1 MRLVG
6 LFFLKNFPLI
16 LLQDLIL
23 RVMKNIIISNFH
35 PILVG
40 KLFDQTKL
48 NQYTKFLYYHFQ
60 NLPKLD
66 GIGSDIVDNELVS
79 FDFISDQVD
88 KYSVSFENINFR
100 QCIIFEEVE
109 DFIENIMGITS
120 PLEYHFPTGF
130 EVKGGHSFGPKIEV
144 RMEWFKRKM
153 GYVFDQFYS
162 KTATRPENL
171 VHVTCSGYSS
181 PSVAQEA
188 VIERNWETV
197 QVTHSYHMGCYGAF
211 PAIRTASSLICA
223 SPNNGRT
230 DVVHTELLTAHLNLT
245 EFSPGNTMICSL
257 FSDGFI
263 GYSLYEEKSFM
274 ADERIKEKKG
284 LRIIASHEVII
295 PDSLEDMSW
304 DLGEYNFLMT
314 LSKRVPVFIRKNI
327 KSFLSFLCA
336 KGGVDLEEQKS
347 KMHFAIHPGGPKIID
362 YVVSEIGVEKE
373 QARWSYEVL
382 RLHGNMSSA
391 TIPHVLDKII
401 DDPSIE
407 SGTKVVAM
415 AFGPGLTAT
424 GLLLE
429 KI

>member
-1 MRLVG
+1 
-6 LFFLKNFPLI
+6 
-16 LLQDLIL
+16 
-23 RVMKNIIISNFH
+23 MKSIIISNFH

-40 KLFDQTKL
+40 KLFDQAKL

-60 NLPKLD
+60 NLPKSD
-66 GIGSDIVDNELVS
+66 GTSIESIEEELVN
-79 FDFISDQVD
+79 FKFISDHVD
-88 KYSVSFENINFR
+88 KYSVSPDSINSR

-109 DFIENIMGITS
+109 DFIENIMEVVS
-120 PLEYHFPTGF
+120 PSEYHFPLGF
-130 EVKGGHSFGPKIEV
+130 EVKFGNSFGPKIEV

-153 GYVFDQFYS
+153 GYVFDEFYS
-162 KTATRPENL
+162 NTTIKPENL

-181 PSVAQEA
+181 PSVAQKA
-188 VIERNWETV
+188 VIERKWETI

-223 SPNNGRT
+223 SPTNGRA

-245 EFSPGNTMICSL
+245 EFSPANTMICSL

-263 GYSLYEEKSFM
+263 GYSLYEEKAFM
-274 ADERIKEKKG
+274 IDDTIQEKKG
-284 LRIIASHEVII
+284 LRILAFHEVII

-327 KSFLSFLCA
+327 KSFLTTLC
-336 KGGVDLEEQKS
+336 KNGGVDLEEQKS

-362 YVVSEIGVEKE
+362 YVVGEIGLLKD

-382 RLHGNMSSA
+382 RVHGNMSSA
-391 TIPHVLDKII
+391 TIPHIFNKIVN
-401 DDPSIE
+401 DPAIE

-429 KI
+429 KL

>member
-1 MRLVG
+1 
-6 LFFLKNFPLI
+6 
-16 LLQDLIL
+16 
-23 RVMKNIIISNFH
+23 MKSIIISNFH
-35 PILVG
+35 PVLVG
-40 KLFDQTKL
+40 KLFDQAKL

-60 NLPKLD
+60 NLPKSD
-66 GIGSDIVDNELVS
+66 GTSVESIEEELVN
-79 FDFISDQVD
+79 FKFISDQVD
-88 KYSVSFENINFR
+88 KYSVSPDSINSR
-100 QCIIFEEVE
+100 QSIIFEEVE
-109 DFIENIMGITS
+109 DFIENIMEVVS
-120 PLEYHFPTGF
+120 PSEYHFPLGF
-130 EVKGGHSFGPKIEV
+130 EVRFGNSFGPKIEV

-153 GYVFDQFYS
+153 GYVFDEFYS
-162 KTATRPENL
+162 NKTTRPENL

-188 VIERNWETV
+188 VIERKWETV

-211 PAIRTASSLICA
+211 PAIRTASSLISA
-223 SPNNGRT
+223 SEINGRA
-230 DVVHTELLTAHLNLT
+230 DVVHTELLSAHLNLT
-245 EFSPGNTMICSL
+245 EFSPANTMICSL
-257 FSDGFI
+257 FADGFI
-263 GYSLYEEKSFM
+263 GYSLYEEKTFM
-274 ADERIKEKKG
+274 DDDTIPEKKG
-284 LRIIASHEVII
+284 LRILAFHEVII

-327 KSFLSFLCA
+327 KSFLTTLCK

-362 YVVSEIGVEKE
+362 YVINEIGLLKE

-382 RLHGNMSSA
+382 RVHGNMSSA
-391 TIPHVLDKII
+391 TIPHIFNEIVNDKA
-401 DDPSIE
+401 IE

-429 KI
+429 KL

>member
-1 MRLVG
+1 
-6 LFFLKNFPLI
+6 
-16 LLQDLIL
+16 
-23 RVMKNIIISNFH
+23 MKSVVISNFH

-40 KLFDQTKL
+40 KLFDQAKL

-60 NLPKLD
+60 NLPKSD
-66 GIGSDIVDNELVS
+66 GASVETIDEELVN
-79 FDFISDQVD
+79 FKFISDQVD
-88 KYSVSFENINFR
+88 KYSVSPDNINSR
-100 QCIIFEEVE
+100 QSIIFEEVE
-109 DFIENIMGITS
+109 DFIENIMEVVS
-120 PLEYHFPTGF
+120 PSEYHFPLGF
-130 EVKGGHSFGPKIEV
+130 EVKLGNSFGPKIEV

-153 GYVFDQFYS
+153 GYVFDEFYS
-162 KTATRPENL
+162 NKPTRPENL

-188 VIERNWETV
+188 VIERKWETV

-211 PAIRTASSLICA
+211 PAIRTASSLISA
-223 SPNNGRT
+223 SQINGRA
-230 DVVHTELLTAHLNLT
+230 DVVHTELLSAHLNLT
-245 EFSPGNTMICSL
+245 EFSPANTMICSL
-257 FSDGFI
+257 FADGFI
-263 GYSLYEEKSFM
+263 GYSLYEEKTFM
-274 ADERIKEKKG
+274 NDDAIPEKKG
-284 LRIIASHEVII
+284 LRILAFHEVII

-327 KSFLSFLCA
+327 KSFLTTLCK

-362 YVVSEIGVEKE
+362 YVVSEIGLLKE
-373 QARWSYEVL
+373 QAQWSYEVL
-382 RLHGNMSSA
+382 RVHGNMSSA
-391 TIPHVLDKII
+391 TIPHIFNEIVN
-401 DDPSIE
+401 DPAIK

-429 KI
+429 KL

>member
-1 MRLVG
+1 
-6 LFFLKNFPLI
+6 
-16 LLQDLIL
+16 
-23 RVMKNIIISNFH
+23 MKSIIISNFH

-40 KLFDQTKL
+40 KLFEQEKL
-48 NQYTKFLYYHFQ
+48 NQYTKFLYCHFQ
-60 NLPKLD
+60 NLPKSD
-66 GIGSDIVDNELVS
+66 GTGSGGIDDESVK
-79 FDFISDQVD
+79 FKYISDQVD
-88 KYSVSFENINFR
+88 KYSVSSESINFR
-100 QCIIFEEVE
+100 QSIIFEAVE
-109 DFIENIMGITS
+109 DFIDNIMEVTS
-120 PLEYHFPTGF
+120 TSEYHFPNGF
-130 EVKGGHSFGPKIEV
+130 EVKGRNSFGPKIEV

-162 KTATRPENL
+162 KTVTKPENL
-171 VHVTCSGYSS
+171 IHVTCSGYSS

-188 VIERNWETV
+188 VIQRDWETV
-197 QVTHSYHMGCYGAF
+197 LVTHSYHMGCYGAF

-223 SPNNGRT
+223 SSNNGRA
-230 DVVHTELLTAHLNLT
+230 DVVHTELLSAHLNLT
-245 EFSPGNTMICSL
+245 EFSPANTMICSL

-274 ADERIKEKKG
+274 TDDTIKEKKG
-284 LRIIASHEVII
+284 LRIVASHEVII

-304 DLGEYNFLMT
+304 DLGEYSFLMT

-327 KSFLSFLCA
+327 KAFLTTLCK

-362 YVVSEIGVEKE
+362 YVVSEIGVEKD

-382 RLHGNMSSA
+382 RQHGNMSSA
-391 TIPHVLDKII
+391 TIPHVLNEII
-401 DDPSIE
+401 NDPAIE
-407 SGTKVVAM
+407 SGTRVVAM

>member
-1 MRLVG
+1 
-6 LFFLKNFPLI
+6 
-16 LLQDLIL
+16 
-23 RVMKNIIISNFH
+23 MKSIIISNFH

-40 KLFDQTKL
+40 KLFEQEKL
-48 NQYTKFLYYHFQ
+48 NQYTKFLYCHFQ
-60 NLPKLD
+60 NLPKSD
-66 GIGSDIVDNELVS
+66 GTGSGGIDDESVKFKN
-79 FDFISDQVD
+79 ISDQVD
-88 KYSVSFENINFR
+88 KYSVSSESIKFR
-100 QCIIFEEVE
+100 QSIIFEAVE
-109 DFIENIMGITS
+109 DFIDNIMEVTS
-120 PLEYHFPTGF
+120 TSEYHFPNGF
-130 EVKGGHSFGPKIEV
+130 EVKGRNSFGPKIEV

-162 KTATRPENL
+162 KTVTKPENL
-171 VHVTCSGYSS
+171 IHVTCSGYSS

-188 VIERNWETV
+188 VIQRDWETV
-197 QVTHSYHMGCYGAF
+197 LVTHSYHMGCYGAF

-223 SPNNGRT
+223 SSNNGRA
-230 DVVHTELLTAHLNLT
+230 DVVHTELLSAHLNLT
-245 EFSPGNTMICSL
+245 EFSPANTMICSL

-274 ADERIKEKKG
+274 TDDTIKEKKG
-284 LRIIASHEVII
+284 LRIVASHEVII

-304 DLGEYNFLMT
+304 DLGEYSFLMT

-327 KSFLSFLCA
+327 KAFLTTLCK

-362 YVVSEIGVEKE
+362 YVVSEIGVEKD

-382 RLHGNMSSA
+382 RQHGNMSSA
-391 TIPHVLDKII
+391 TIPHVLNEII
-401 DDPSIE
+401 NDPAIE
-407 SGTKVVAM
+407 SGTRVVAM